1 VVVEA
6 QTPET
11 PIQLQ
16 EMAALAVA
24 VLLTTARRAATETRL
39 QLRRRKATMVARV
52 QAPMALAAAAV
63 RLLSVLLEHLQQQA
77 ATAVLARRQ
86 ALADRQLLT
95 LAVEAAA
102 LRWFRLTRRER
113 VVLAAVEMLPRQ
125 MDQQRA

>member
-1 VVVEA
+1 
-6 QTPET
+6 
-11 PIQLQ
+11 
-16 EMAALAVA
+16 
-24 VLLTTARRAATETRL
+24 
-39 QLRRRKATMVARV
+39 MVARV

>member
-11 PIQLQ
+11 PIQPQ
-16 EMAALAVA
+16 EMAVLAVA
-24 VLLTTARRAATETRL
+24 ALLTTARRAATETRL

-77 ATAVLARRQ
+77 ATAVLARHQ
-86 ALADRQLLT
+86 ASADRQLLT
-95 LAVEAAA
+95 LAVVAAA
-102 LRWFRLTRRER
+102 LHWFRLTHRER
-113 VVLAAVEMLPRQ
+113 VALVVAEMLLPQ
-125 MDQQRA
+125 MDQQQA